1 MRALVISGG
10 GSKGAFAGGMA
21 QYLIQTAGREY
32 DIFIGTSTGS
42 LLLAHLALQDYDT
55 IYEAYT
61 SVDQKS
67 IFNIN
72 PFTIQKRKGHTQ
84 IGIHHWNVLRSFL
97 RKSKTFGES
106 KNLRDLYASQLTE
119 ETFQQLKSSNKDI
132 VVTVANITNNK
143 LEYKSLRNCEYQ
155 DFVDWVWISCNFIP
169 FMSLVVKN
177 KFEYADG
184 GLGCIVPITEAIR
197 RGATVID
204 AIVLDTEVPHY
215 NRLHARNPFD
225 NMGHIFDFMG
235 DRIKDQNIQ
244 VAKLRAKEENVA
256 LNMFYTPRVLTTN
269 SLIFDAHQMRNWW
282 MRGWIHAKNSLED

>member
-1 MRALVISGG
+1 M
-10 GSKGAFAGGMA
+10 
-21 QYLIQTAGREY
+21 
-32 DIFIGTSTGS
+32 
-42 LLLAHLALQDYDT
+42 
-55 IYEAYT
+55 
-61 SVDQKS
+61 
-67 IFNIN
+67 
-72 PFTIQKRKGHTQ
+72 
-84 IGIHHWNVLRSFL
+84 
-97 RKSKTFGES
+97 
-106 KNLRDLYASQLTE
+106 YASQLTE

-132 VVTVANITNNK
+132 VVTVANITTNK
-143 LEYKSLRNCEYQ
+143 LEYKSLRDCEYQ

-197 RGATVID
+197 RGAKVID

-225 NMGHIFDFMG
+225 NLGHIFDFMG